1 MVNEPISEVEP
12 TTPEVEPEKS
22 ELPQL
27 VLPLADMTP
36 EERFRATARLIFLA
50 PDVPPVQPRQRR
62 SELRQLD
69 DMLDRQFSRG
79 RDGRDRDGRDRDRDG
94 RDSRDY
100 RENRDEFDG
109 RDDDERD
116 CARQEA
122 RAVRRARRGE

>member
-50 PDVPPVQPRQRR
+50 PDVPPMTTATM
-62 SELRQLD
+62 LRPSSWADVTRL
-69 DMLDRQFSRG
+69 
-79 RDGRDRDGRDRDRDG
+79 
-94 RDSRDY
+94 
-100 RENRDEFDG
+100 NP
-109 RDDDERD
+109 
-116 CARQEA
+116 EA
-122 RAVRRARRGE
+122 RV

>member
-62 SELRQLD
+62 SELRWDKAPCNSSHIHSVRWHL
-69 DMLDRQFSRG
+69 S
-79 RDGRDRDGRDRDRDG
+79 
-94 RDSRDY
+94 
-100 RENRDEFDG
+100 
-109 RDDDERD
+109 
-116 CARQEA
+116 EA
-122 RAVRRARRGE
+122 GKPSDQ

>member
-22 ELPQL
+22 EQPQL

-62 SELRQLD
+62 STS
-69 DMLDRQFSRG
+69 SRSTP
-79 RDGRDRDGRDRDRDG
+79 
-94 RDSRDY
+94 DSRNC
-100 RENRDEFDG
+100 RI
-109 RDDDERD
+109 
-116 CARQEA
+116 
-122 RAVRRARRGE
+122 ARRSGDDSGLT